1 MFGTSVIALDVET
14 GERAWHFQT
23 VHHDIWNFDNPTA
36 PVALDVTVDGRPR
49 QIVVQTTKQGWA
61 YTFDRVTGEPIWPIE
76 ERPVPQSEVPGE
88 QLSPTQPMP
97 TRPSAYEMQGLTEDD
112 LIDFTPELRAEA
124 LEIIQNYRLGPI
136 FNPPIQRG
144 HPSGLR
150 SFVSCPSGATNIFG
164 PASADPE
171 TGILYVSTRRGC
183 RSENIVPGDLI
194 DEPDDIKTTGRTIA
208 DFAVLNR
215 GDFRGAAGAAHLQAA
230 LQPHRR
236 HRHEHRR
243 TPVGDAERRH
253 PGEHPRPSGA
263 ARVSTCPTP
272 GGCPTRSRWSRRRC
286 SSRPREPAAPPAC
299 MRSTSG
305 PARGSARSELP
316 ASGQYGMMGY
326 LHEGQQYIVVQMAG
340 PDLPGSLAALRLP

>member
-1 MFGTSVIALDVET
+1 
-14 GERAWHFQT
+14 
-23 VHHDIWNFDNPTA
+23 
-36 PVALDVTVDGRPR
+36 
-49 QIVVQTTKQGWA
+49 
-61 YTFDRVTGEPIWPIE
+61 
-76 ERPVPQSEVPGE
+76 
-88 QLSPTQPMP
+88 
-97 TRPSAYEMQGLTEDD
+97 MQGLTEDD

-194 DEPDDIKTTGRTIA
+194 RRTGRHQ
-208 DFAVLNR
+208 DHRPDHRRLR
-215 GDFRGAAGAAHLQAA
+215 GAQPWRFPWAAGAAHLQAA

-243 TPVGDAERRH
+243 TPVEDAERRH
-253 PGEHPRPSGA
+253 PGKHPQPFGA
-263 ARVSTCPTP
+263 AGCRSAQHRAAVPP
-272 GGCPTRSRWSRRRC
+272 GHDGHAGAAHHGRGNRRH
-286 SSRPREPAAPPAC
+286 PPPC

-305 PARGSARSELP
+305 PANGSARSSYP
-316 ASGQYGMMGY
+316 PRASTG
-326 LHEGQQYIVVQMAG
+326 
-340 PDLPGSLAALRLP
+340 